1 MLVKLKDI
9 AKIVSGGTP
18 STKHPEYYNGEIFWF
33 TPYDLSN
40 NKDFKY
46 ISKSDR
52 KITKLG
58 FQKSS
63 STMIPPYNILLTSR
77 APIGYLA
84 INKNECCTN
93 QGFKSL
99 IINKQLAD
107 IDYIYYWLKYNIKKI
122 ENLGAGTTFKELSK
136 NNLEN
141 VEIELPSLNKQKEIS
156 KILNLIDNQIEINYN
171 VIKRLQVMG
180 QAIFNKFF
188 SNENTFISLLKFP
201 YIRIIK
207 PGIDKFKNNKKYV
220 ATAEVDKDKMNL
232 DSPIINFETREN
244 RANMQPV
251 KNSVWFAKLKNS
263 IKHIFVSENDNL
275 LINNYI
281 FSTGFCGLQCENFVF
296 EYMINY
302 INNKYFEKRKDDLS
316 HGATMEGI
324 NNDNLNSF
332 IITLPKKEK
341 LELFHNKTKKI
352 YLQISKIIN
361 FNYRLSNLKNK
372 LLPLLINGQIEIN

>member
-1 MLVKLKDI
+1 MLTLKDF
-9 AKIVSGGTP
+9 AKYSSDKINNNDLNKNNYIGVDNLLQNKEGIKPSNYVPTSGI
-18 STKHPEYYNGEIFWF
+18 STKFTVGDILIGNIRPYFKKIWLASFEGGCSADVLCLRPKNSDMSNYLFAILSQDNFFDYSMAGSKGSKMPRGDKKHIMNFPITVTKNYKKVGE
-33 TPYDLSN
+33 
-40 NKDFKY
+40 
-46 ISKSDR
+46 
-52 KITKLG
+52 
-58 FQKSS
+58 
-63 STMIPPYNILLTSR
+63 
-77 APIGYLA
+77 
-84 INKNECCTN
+84 
-93 QGFKSL
+93 L
-99 IINKQLAD
+99 IIN
-107 IDYIYYWLKYNIKKI
+107 
-122 ENLGAGTTFKELSK
+122 
-136 NNLEN
+136 
-141 VEIELPSLNKQKEIS
+141 LNKQ
-156 KILNLIDNQIEINYN
+156 IERNN
-171 VIKRLQVMG
+171 AMVHKLQVMG
-180 QAIFNKFF
+180 QGIFNKFF

-302 INNKYFEKRKDDLS
+302 VNNKYFEKRKDDLS

-332 IITLPKKEK
+332 IIALPKKEK